1 MERELRIEL
10 GRVWMAAED
19 VAGLT
24 VGSRIELDS
33 PPGGE
38 AEIHVGLIRFARGEP
53 AVMDGKFCFRVS
65 AVTAAA
71 GRYARADAAPA
82 STKALEPASLVD
94 RRSDS

>member
-10 GRVWMAAED
+10 GRVWMAAEG

-53 AVMDGKFCFRVS
+53 AVMDGKFCFRVLT
-65 AVTAAA
+65 VTAAA
-71 GRYARADAAPA
+71 GRFARAHTAPA
-82 STKALEPASLVD
+82 STKALESASLVD
-94 RRSDS
+94 RRSDN

>member
-10 GRVWMAAED
+10 GRVWMAAAD

-24 VGSRIELDS
+24 AGSRIELDS

-38 AEIHVGLIRFARGEP
+38 AEMYLGLLRFARGEP
-53 AVMDGKFCFRVS
+53 ALMDGKFCFRVS

-71 GRYARADAAPA
+71 GRRLRAGAAHA
-82 STKALEPASLVD
+82 SA
-94 RRSDS
+94 